1 MQRRADNMT
10 RNSWIVKQI
19 YTDAKNNLGWL
30 FKGILLAGG
39 FIAGIKIL
47 MFFSVPKEIVF
58 PVMWIAFI
66 LVMLYKWYSMK
77 YDWKKQDQSY
87 ERASKKYQKAL
98 KGGR

>member
-1 MQRRADNMT
+1 MT

-47 MFFSVPKEIVF
+47 MFFSVPKEILF

-66 LVMLYKWYSMK
+66 LLMAYKWYSMK
-77 YDWKKQDQSY
+77 YDWSKEDKAYD
-87 ERASKKYQKAL
+87 RASQKYVKKL
-98 KGGR
+98 KGGK

>member
-1 MQRRADNMT
+1 MT
-10 RNSWIVKQI
+10 RTSWIVKQI

-47 MFFSVPKEIVF
+47 MFFSVPKEILF

-77 YDWKKQDQSY
+77 YDWKKDESKY
-87 ERASKKYQKAL
+87 DRASKRYMNKL

>member
-1 MQRRADNMT
+1 MT

-39 FIAGIKIL
+39 FIAGIKLL

>member
-1 MQRRADNMT
+1 MT

-39 FIAGIKIL
+39 FVAGIKIL
-47 MFFSVPKEIVF
+47 MFFNVPKEILF

-77 YDWKKQDQSY
+77 YDWKNDDKAYD
-87 ERASKKYQKAL
+87 RASKRYMKKL
-98 KGGR
+98 KGEK

>member
-1 MQRRADNMT
+1 MRRRADNMT

-19 YTDAKNNLGWL
+19 YADAKNNLGWL
-30 FKGILLAGG
+30 FKGVLIAGG

-47 MFFSVPKEIVF
+47 MFFGVPKEIVF

>member
-19 YTDAKNNLGWL
+19 YIDAKNNLGWL

-39 FIAGIKIL
+39 FVAGIKL
-47 MFFSVPKEIVF
+47 LTFFNVPKEIVF

-77 YDWKKQDQSY
+77 YDWKKDDKAY
-87 ERASKKYQKAL
+87 DRASKRYMNKIKEG
-98 KGGR
+98 K

>member
-1 MQRRADNMT
+1 MT

-39 FIAGIKIL
+39 FVAGIKIL
-47 MFFSVPKEIVF
+47 TFFNVPKEIFF

-77 YDWKKQDQSY
+77 YDWKKDESKY
-87 ERASKKYQKAL
+87 DRASKRYL
-98 KGGR
+98 KKLQGGK

>member
-1 MQRRADNMT
+1 MT
-10 RNSWIVKQI
+10 RNSCIVKQI

-47 MFFSVPKEIVF
+47 MFFSVPKEILF

-77 YDWKKQDQSY
+77 YDWKKDESKY
-87 ERASKKYQKAL
+87 DRASKRYMNKI
-98 KGGR
+98 KGGK

>member
-1 MQRRADNMT
+1 MT
-10 RNSWIVKQI
+10 RTSWIVKQI

-39 FIAGIKIL
+39 FIAGIKLL

-77 YDWKKQDQSY
+77 YDWKKDESKY
-87 ERASKKYQKAL
+87 DRASKRYMNKL

>member
-1 MQRRADNMT
+1 MT

-47 MFFSVPKEIVF
+47 MFFSVPKEILF

-77 YDWKKQDQSY
+77 YDWQEDTPNRY
-87 ERASKKYQKAL
+87 DRAVKKYIKES
-98 KGGR
+98 KGGK